1 MRDDADPPPARHAG
15 ARLRYASP
23 VLAGLIALISAV
35 EVVLVL
41 ADLGL
46 IGSARWRPLSYQYG
60 AFWAGLL
67 QGWRPNYAAQPVAMF
82 FTYAFLH
89 SGPGHLIGNM
99 LTLFWLGR
107 AVVGRL
113 GNGRFALLYLVSMLG
128 GGAAFGLLSRSPAPM
143 VGASGAIM
151 GLAAAW
157 IVWDWQDRR
166 KSGAR
171 GWAAARWAVG
181 MTFALGGLN
190 LGAWVWLNGILAW
203 QTHLGGF
210 LGGAAMAMILRRR
223 DIAV

>member
-1 MRDDADPPPARHAG
+1 MRDDTDQPPAP
-15 ARLRYASP
+15 ARRTGTRPRNTSS
-23 VLAGLIALISAV
+23 VLIGLIALISAI
-35 EVVLVL
+35 EVILLL

-67 QGWRPNYAAQPVAMF
+67 QDWRPNYAAQPVAMF

-89 SGPGHLIGNM
+89 AGPGHLTGNM
-99 LTLFWLGR
+99 LTLFWLGKT
-107 AVVGRL
+107 AAARL
-113 GNGRFALLYLVSMLG
+113 GNAHFALLYLASMLG
-128 GGAAFGLLSRSPAPM
+128 GGAAFGMLSRSPAPM

-190 LGAWVWLNGILAW
+190 LGVWVWLNGILAW

-210 LGGAAMAMILRRR
+210 LSGAAMALILRRR
-223 DIAV
+223 